1 MNRILTKGQRL
12 KMKINHIAFLSTV
25 LTVAAVLGVASFGN
39 DAAKHRDSQAQGI
52 SDIPKAPWPEYK
64 QVRKIEYLSSGDKT
78 LQPALFYTPDTNE
91 AAPLLVGL
99 HSWSGNYR
107 QGLSKPYAD
116 WCIKKGWVFIH
127 PHFRGGNN
135 KPEACGSDLVV
146 ADILTAVEYAK
157 QNANVDPNRIYLA
170 GGSGGGYTALLVAG
184 RAPEIWAGVSAW
196 LAITVLEDWY
206 YQCKLLG
213 CEEHASDIV
222 KSCGGLPGQS
232 PEIDAEYAKRSP
244 VTHLKNAVNLPLDIN
259 AGIHDGHDS
268 GGVPVSHSFKAF
280 NVLADPNDKVSD
292 EDIRYFNDKSE
303 VPAHLKQTI
312 IDPTYG
318 QNKALFRRVSGNT
331 RLTIFDGGHRL
342 NFNAALTWLSK
353 QKKQT
358 PPNAK

>member
-1 MNRILTKGQRL
+1 MRI
-12 KMKINHIAFLSTV
+12 NYIAFLPTV
-25 LTVAAVLGVASFGN
+25 FVVVAVFGVASYGN
-39 DAAKHRDSQAQGI
+39 NAAEKGGRQTQVVLN
-52 SDIPKAPWPEYK
+52 IPKPPWLEYP
-64 QVRKIEYLSSGDKT
+64 QVRKIEYLSSGDNT
-78 LQPALFYTPDTNE
+78 MQPALFYAPDTNE
-91 AAPLLVGL
+91 AVPLLVGL

-116 WCIKKGWVFIH
+116 WCIKKGWGFIH
-127 PHFRGGNN
+127 PHFRGRNN
-135 KPEACGSDLVV
+135 KPEACGSDLVI

-157 QNANVDPNRIYLA
+157 QNAKIDPNRIYLV
-170 GGSGGGYTALLVAG
+170 GGSGGGYTALQVAG

-196 LAITVLEDWY
+196 LAPTVLEDWY

-232 PEIDAEYAKRSP
+232 PEIDAQYAKRSP
-244 VTHLKNAVNLPLDIN
+244 VTHLKNAVKLPLDIN

-268 GGVPVSHSFKAF
+268 GGVPVGHSFKAF
-280 NVLADPNDKVSD
+280 NVLADPNDRVSD
-292 EDIRYFNDKSE
+292 NDIRYFNDKSE
-303 VPAHLKQTI
+303 VPPHLKQMI

-342 NFNAALTWLSK
+342 NFYAALTWVSK
-353 QKKQT
+353 QKKHS
-358 PPNAK
+358 PPKAK

>member
-1 MNRILTKGQRL
+1 
-12 KMKINHIAFLSTV
+12 
-25 LTVAAVLGVASFGN
+25 
-39 DAAKHRDSQAQGI
+39 
-52 SDIPKAPWPEYK
+52 
-64 QVRKIEYLSSGDKT
+64 
-78 LQPALFYTPDTNE
+78 
-91 AAPLLVGL
+91 L

-127 PHFRGGNN
+127 PHFRGRNN
-135 KPEACGSDLVV
+135 KPEACGSELVV

-157 QNANVDPNRIYLA
+157 QNANVDPNRIYLV
-170 GGSGGGYTALLVAG
+170 GGSGGGYTALMVAG

-206 YQCKLLG
+206 YECKQLG

-232 PEIDAEYAKRSP
+232 PEIDAQYVKRSP
-244 VTHLKNAVNLPLDIN
+244 VTHLKKAKNIPLDIN

-292 EDIRYFNDKSE
+292 EDIRYFTDKSE

-312 IDPTYG
+312 VDPVYG

-342 NFNAALTWLSK
+342 NFNAALTWLSR

>member
-1 MNRILTKGQRL
+1 
-12 KMKINHIAFLSTV
+12 MKINHIAFLSTV
-25 LTVAAVLGVASFGN
+25 LTAAAVLGVASCSN
-39 DAAKHRDSQAQGI
+39 DAVKHGDRQAQGV
-52 SDIPKAPWPEYK
+52 SDIQQAPWPEYE
-64 QVRKIEYLSSGDKT
+64 QVRKIEYLSSGDNT
-78 LQPALFYTPDTNE
+78 LQPALFYAPKTNE
-91 AAPLLVGL
+91 AAPLLVAL

-127 PHFRGGNN
+127 PHFRGRNN
-135 KPEACGSDLVV
+135 KPEACGSELVV

-157 QNANVDPNRIYLA
+157 QNANIDPNRIYLA

-206 YQCKLLG
+206 YECKQLG

-232 PEIDAEYAKRSP
+232 PEIDAQYVKRSP
-244 VTHLKNAVNLPLDIN
+244 VTHLKNAVNVPLDIN

-268 GGVPVSHSFKAF
+268 GGVPISHSFKAF
-280 NVLADPNDKVSD
+280 NVLAYQDDKVSD
-292 EDIRYFNDKSE
+292 KDIKYFVEKSE
-303 VPAHLKQTI
+303 VPAHLRQKI
-312 IDPTYG
+312 SDPIYG
-318 QNKALFRRVSGNT
+318 LKKPLFRRVSGNT

-342 NFNAALTWLSK
+342 VYEAALTWLSK

-358 PPNAK
+358 PPNTK

>member
-1 MNRILTKGQRL
+1 
-12 KMKINHIAFLSTV
+12 MKINHIAFLSTG
-25 LTVAAVLGVASFGN
+25 LTVAVVLGAASCSN
-39 DAAKHRDSQAQGI
+39 DGARHGDMQAQGT
-52 SDIPKAPWPEYK
+52 SDVLRAPWPEYE
-64 QVRKIEYLSSGDKT
+64 QVRKIEYLSSGDNT
-78 LQPALFYTPDTNE
+78 LQPALFYAPDTKE
-91 AAPLLVGL
+91 AVPLLVGL

-107 QGLSKPYAD
+107 QRLSKPYAD

-127 PHFRGGNN
+127 PHFRGRNN

-146 ADILTAVEYAK
+146 ADILAAVEYAK
-157 QNANVDPNRIYLA
+157 QNANIDPNRIYLA

-206 YQCKLLG
+206 YECKQLG

-232 PEIDAEYAKRSP
+232 PEIDAQYVKRSP
-244 VTHLKNAVNLPLDIN
+244 VTHLKNAVNVPLDIN

-268 GGVPVSHSFKAF
+268 GGVPISHSFKAF
-280 NVLADPNDKVSD
+280 NVLADQKDKVSD
-292 EDIRYFNDKSE
+292 EEIKYFVEKSE

-312 IDPTYG
+312 SDPTYG
-318 QNKALFRRVSGNT
+318 LKKPLFRRVSGNT

-342 NFNAALTWLSK
+342 VFEAALTWLSK

-358 PPNAK
+358 PPNAE

>member
-1 MNRILTKGQRL
+1 MQ
-12 KMKINHIAFLSTV
+12 
-25 LTVAAVLGVASFGN
+25 
-39 DAAKHRDSQAQGI
+39 
-52 SDIPKAPWPEYK
+52 
-64 QVRKIEYLSSGDKT
+64 
-78 LQPALFYTPDTNE
+78 
-91 AAPLLVGL
+91 
-99 HSWSGNYR
+99 
-107 QGLSKPYAD
+107 
-116 WCIKKGWVFIH
+116 
-127 PHFRGGNN
+127 
-135 KPEACGSDLVV
+135 
-146 ADILTAVEYAK
+146 
-157 QNANVDPNRIYLA
+157 
-170 GGSGGGYTALLVAG
+170 VAG

-196 LAITVLEDWY
+196 LAPTVLEDWY

-259 AGIHDGHDS
+259 AGILDGHDS

-292 EDIRYFNDKSE
+292 DDIRYFNDKSE

-358 PPNAK
+358 PPKAK

>member
-1 MNRILTKGQRL
+1 M
-12 KMKINHIAFLSTV
+12 M
-25 LTVAAVLGVASFGN
+25 
-39 DAAKHRDSQAQGI
+39 
-52 SDIPKAPWPEYK
+52 
-64 QVRKIEYLSSGDKT
+64 
-78 LQPALFYTPDTNE
+78 
-91 AAPLLVGL
+91 
-99 HSWSGNYR
+99 
-107 QGLSKPYAD
+107 
-116 WCIKKGWVFIH
+116 
-127 PHFRGGNN
+127 
-135 KPEACGSDLVV
+135 
-146 ADILTAVEYAK
+146 
-157 QNANVDPNRIYLA
+157 
-170 GGSGGGYTALLVAG
+170 VAG